1 MLPSRRPLYSIDI
14 CIGRMSQLKGAVADC
29 LPDHWIEVAR
39 GAQAP
44 TLYEQVYIQRD
55 GHAMILLHLER
66 PADDEE
72 EQKRR
77 ELQQSWQP
85 RFRRR

>member
-14 CIGRMSQLKGAVADC
+14 CIEPNVPSAVADC

-72 EQKRR
+72 EQEER